1 MTASYNISF
10 LGSPEQAESQK
21 GKKGYR
27 SSRYNNYMVE
37 VVDFDNESHTFEVD
51 ARSEAEAS
59 EQAADMAMAAG
70 LQVSWLRPKSAALGI
85 VKTSFAIALICTISP
100 PIDSLLRTSSCRND
114 IGGLFTTPRIRISSV
129 QLHCPSSLC
138 QP

>member
-10 LGSPEQAESQK
+10 LSSPEQAESQK
-21 GKKGYR
+21 SKKGYR

-59 EQAADMAMAAG
+59 ELAADMAMSAG
-70 LQVSWLRPKSAALGI
+70 VQVSYCNVYLY
-85 VKTSFAIALICTISP
+85 VDSF
-100 PIDSLLRTSSCRND
+100 
-114 IGGLFTTPRIRISSV
+114 
-129 QLHCPSSLC
+129 
-138 QP
+138 

>member
-1 MTASYNISF
+1 MTASFNISF

-27 SSRYNNYMVE
+27 SSRYNNASEREQSSSLELPSGSIKGEANNYMVE

-85 VKTSFAIALICTISP
+85 VKTSFATALICTICSCNVYLYV
-100 PIDSLLRTSSCRND
+100 DS
-114 IGGLFTTPRIRISSV
+114 F
-129 QLHCPSSLC
+129 
-138 QP
+138 

>member
-27 SSRYNNYMVE
+27 SSRYNNAGEREQSSLLELASVSIKGEANNYMVE
-37 VVDFDNESHTFEVD
+37 VVDFDNESHTLEVD

-70 LQVSWLRPKSAALGI
+70 LQVSYCNVYLY
-85 VKTSFAIALICTISP
+85 VDSF
-100 PIDSLLRTSSCRND
+100 
-114 IGGLFTTPRIRISSV
+114 
-129 QLHCPSSLC
+129 
-138 QP
+138 

>member
-10 LGSPEQAESQK
+10 LGSPEQAESRAS
-21 GKKGYR
+21 KKGYR
-27 SSRYNNYMVE
+27 SSKYNNYMVE

-70 LQVSWLRPKSAALGI
+70 LQVSYCNVYLVGVPMKKSEMEF
-85 VKTSFAIALICTISP
+85 VK
-100 PIDSLLRTSSCRND
+100 
-114 IGGLFTTPRIRISSV
+114 
-129 QLHCPSSLC
+129 SSLKEIVNFDG
-138 QP
+138 

>member
-51 ARSEAEAS
+51 ARSVAEAS

-70 LQVSWLRPKSAALGI
+70 LQVSYCNVYLY
-85 VKTSFAIALICTISP
+85 VDSF
-100 PIDSLLRTSSCRND
+100 
-114 IGGLFTTPRIRISSV
+114 
-129 QLHCPSSLC
+129 
-138 QP
+138 

>member
-10 LGSPEQAESQK
+10 LGSPEQAESRAS
-21 GKKGYR
+21 KKGYR
-27 SSRYNNYMVE
+27 SSKYNNAGEREQSSLLELASVSIKGEANNYMVE

-70 LQVSWLRPKSAALGI
+70 LQVSYCNVYLY
-85 VKTSFAIALICTISP
+85 VDSF
-100 PIDSLLRTSSCRND
+100 
-114 IGGLFTTPRIRISSV
+114 
-129 QLHCPSSLC
+129 
-138 QP
+138 

>member
-10 LGSPEQAESQK
+10 LGSPEHAESQE

-70 LQVSWLRPKSAALGI
+70 LQVSYCNVYLY
-85 VKTSFAIALICTISP
+85 VDSF
-100 PIDSLLRTSSCRND
+100 
-114 IGGLFTTPRIRISSV
+114 
-129 QLHCPSSLC
+129 
-138 QP
+138 